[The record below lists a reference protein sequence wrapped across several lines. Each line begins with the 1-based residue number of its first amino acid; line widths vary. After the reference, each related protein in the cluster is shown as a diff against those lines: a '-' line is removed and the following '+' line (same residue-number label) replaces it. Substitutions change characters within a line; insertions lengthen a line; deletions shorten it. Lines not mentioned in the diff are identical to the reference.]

1 MSPAASGTLTIVA
14 GRLGEEILRWA
25 YAMALD
31 GDLELLLA
39 AIAGVAL
46 VVAVAVRERAARS
59 RFRPVRRGTE
69 TAPARFAA
77 TGSSYVRS
85 DLVRSPASSPR

>member
-1 MSPAASGTLTIVA
+1 MSPAASGTLMIVV

-25 YAMALD
+25 YAMTLD

-46 VVAVAVRERAARS
+46 VVAVAVHERAAGW
-59 RFRPVRRGTE
+59 RFRPSRRGSE
-69 TAPARFAA
+69 TAPARFV
-77 TGSSYVRS
+77 TGGSSYVGS
-85 DLVRSPASSPR
+85 DLVRSPASSSR